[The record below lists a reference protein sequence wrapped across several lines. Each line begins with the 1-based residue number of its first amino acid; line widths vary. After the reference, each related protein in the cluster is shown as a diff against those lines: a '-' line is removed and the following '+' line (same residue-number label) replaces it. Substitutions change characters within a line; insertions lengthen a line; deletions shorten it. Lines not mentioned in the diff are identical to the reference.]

1 MGLFAPISAIAPD
14 AVSSFAGPGVANAP
28 TVSDNDN
35 AKSFM
40 KTLEDAF
47 DSVNSLQLHSDDMST
62 AYANHQTSD
71 LQSVMVASEQ
81 ASISM
86 QLATQ
91 VRNKVVEAYQNIMQ
105 MQL

>member
-1 MGLFAPISAIAPD
+1 MVPFAPIPAMPTLSE
-14 AVSSFAGPGVANAP
+14 FAGPGVAN
-28 TVSDNDN
+28 TMGVSDNDN
-35 AKSFM
+35 AKSFS
-40 KTLEDAF
+40 KTLSDAF
-47 DSVNSLQLHSDDMST
+47 DNLNDLQVHAGDMTS

-86 QLATQ
+86 QMATQ

-105 MQL
+105 MQI

>member
-1 MGLFAPISAIAPD
+1 MGPIAPIAMPAMPAITD
-14 AVSSFAGPGVANAP
+14 FAGPGVAN
-28 TVSDNDN
+28 TQGVSDNDN

-40 KTLEDAF
+40 NTLEDAF
-47 DSVNSLQLHSDDMST
+47 DNLNELQLRSSDMTT

-86 QLATQ
+86 QMATQ

-105 MQL
+105 MQI